1 MTKKESI
8 YKNVSSNLISN
19 TERVFQTLA
28 DRPPGYVIEWDDV
41 YEAWIE
47 IIEQN
52 KKDGIRD
59 GHHEELK
66 KEGVI

>member
-8 YKNVSSNLISN
+8 YKDVSSNLISN
-19 TERVFQTLA
+19 TENVFRTF
-28 DRPPGYVIEWDDV
+28 PKSPHGYVIDWDGMLVEWLK
-41 YEAWIE
+41 

-59 GHHEELK
+59 GHHDELK